1 MPWHRQCRL
10 SALSGHLLLSVNEID
25 DRKAYPK
32 YGKHQSPEE
41 DLKDQDDRSND
52 NGDDESVKEEECEH
66 DDIFLRVNKYV
77 C

>member
-1 MPWHRQCRL
+1 MAPAVQL
-10 SALSGHLLLSVNEID
+10 PALSGHLLLSVNEIG
-25 DRKAYPK
+25 DREAY
-32 YGKHQSPEE
+32 
-41 DLKDQDDRSND
+41 LKDQDDRSND

>member
-1 MPWHRQCRL
+1 VAPAVL
-10 SALSGHLLLSVNEID
+10 LPALSGHLFLSVNEIG
-25 DRKAYPK
+25 DREAYPE

-41 DLKDQDDRSND
+41 DLKDQDYRAND

-66 DDIFLRVNKYV
+66 DDIFLRVNNYV

>member
-10 SALSGHLLLSVNEID
+10 SVLSGHLLLS
-25 DRKAYPK
+25 
-32 YGKHQSPEE
+32 
-41 DLKDQDDRSND
+41 LKDQDDRSND

-66 DDIFLRVNKYV
+66 DDIFLRVNNYV